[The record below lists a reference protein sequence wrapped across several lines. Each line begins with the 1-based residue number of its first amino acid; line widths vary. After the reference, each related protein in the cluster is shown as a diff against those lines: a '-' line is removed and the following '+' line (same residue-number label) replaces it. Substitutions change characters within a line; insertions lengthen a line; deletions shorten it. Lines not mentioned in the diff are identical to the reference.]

1 VDKKSSLI
9 GFVGGTEGIFEQNT
23 VEITDDIL
31 ALYKNQGGLE
41 LLGRT
46 VDKIKGD
53 KQLEQVKATCDALK
67 LDGLV
72 LIGGSKTNTDAAHL
86 AEYFIHAKCG
96 TAVIGVPCGIDGSFK
111 NQFVETTV
119 GFDTACK
126 VYSQLIGN
134 IATDGNS
141 AKKYYYFLRLMGNKP
156 SHINLECALE
166 THPNVTILSEEVAA
180 KKMSLADVTKNIA
193 DTICKRAEL
202 GKNFG
207 TVLLPEGLVAAIPE
221 MSALIA
227 EMNDL
232 FKDGITDEGDLVAKL
247 TPWGKALL
255 DTLPPFIRMQ
265 LMLERESS
273 GAVQLSQIEAERL
286 LADLVKAELKVRK
299 ASGQYKGSFSAVCSF
314 FGYQARC
321 SMPSNFD
328 STYALSLGKCAAA
341 LIYGNKTGYLAT
353 ITGLC
358 KPVDQWRCGGVPLNA
373 MTTCTGQA
381 ADEGKVRPTIPTKYV
396 DLHGEAFKLLKSKE
410 KAWEVDD
417 CYENPGPIQ
426 FAGTTADRVTST
438 LATEQSDY
446 TEKLLFL
453 KDAMGKIQ
461 QTCKP
466 GCSDEVLSAATSSLK
481 TVLDILK
488 IIRAKES

>member
-1 VDKKSSLI
+1 VHSFFW
-9 GFVGGTEGIFEQNT
+9 GHR
-23 VEITDDIL
+23 
-31 ALYKNQGGLE
+31 YKNQGGLE

-53 KQLEQVKATCDALK
+53 TQLEQAKSTCSALK
-67 LDGLV
+67 LDGLI

-86 AEYFIHAKCG
+86 AEYFLRNKCS
-96 TAVIGVPCGIDGSFK
+96 TCVIGVPCGIDGSFK

-193 DTICKRAEL
+193 DTICKRADQ

-232 FKDGITDEGDLVAKL
+232 FKDGINDEAELVAKL
-247 TPWGKALL
+247 TPWAKALL
-255 DTLPPFIRMQ
+255 DSLPPFIRSQ

-328 STYALSLGKCAAA
+328 CSYALSLGKCAAA
-341 LIYGNKTGYLAT
+341 LVYGNKTGYLAT

-358 KPVDQWRCGGVPLNA
+358 KPVDQWQCGGVPINS
-373 MTTCTGQA
+373 MTTCTGQVHSMTKLN
-381 ADEGKVRPTIPTKYV
+381 EGKVRPSIPTQYV
-396 DLHGEAFKLLKSKE
+396 DLHGEAFKLLKAKE
-410 KAWEVDD
+410 KSWEVDD

-426 FAGTTADRVTST
+426 FAGCTADRTTVT

-446 TEKLLFL
+446 TEKLRFM
-453 KDAMGKIQ
+453 KEAMGEIS

-481 TVLDILK
+481 TLLDILK
-488 IIRAKES
+488 IIRSKES